1 MVHWSRPK
9 VRMYTRMWGERFK
22 EGNNKGK
29 GKLGMED
36 MCNLVPLD
44 HFRDDRV
51 HEMGCGGIARSF
63 IRYT

>member
-1 MVHWSRPK
+1 MHV
-9 VRMYTRMWGERFK
+9 GERFK

-36 MCNLVPLD
+36 TCNVVPLD

-63 IRYT
+63 NNAHKIIALI